1 MGSLHPISEDDDDDD
16 DDNWGERRKVLFTDY
31 LVLGLEYPERV
42 SIDMLSWTWYSK
54 YSAARGLIK
63 DATTGFPWHSDNDDL
78 RFHIEFLGPSSQY
91 NPFSSPSPKPGG
103 KNPPMSPEVDALNPL
118 HSGSDIDGQSQ
129 VVNTDTL
136 SIFV

>member
-1 MGSLHPISEDDDDDD
+1 MGSLHPISEDDDDEEDDDD

-63 DATTGFPWHSDNDDL
+63 TPLRDFPGTQTTMIFGSILSFWDPLPNITLSLPPPLN
-78 RFHIEFLGPSSQY
+78 Q
-91 NPFSSPSPKPGG
+91 GG
-103 KNPPMSPEVDALNPL
+103 K
-118 HSGSDIDGQSQ
+118 
-129 VVNTDTL
+129 TL
-136 SIFV
+136 Q